1 MNPLLSGIPIHIF
14 EDFKQP
20 RKHRKKR
27 INKKWRKRYG
37 YAVKT
42 PLEADQ
48 VIFVSAPSSGSVG
61 CIYMNRTTYEN
72 LKRIGGIDKW

>member
-1 MNPLLSGIPIHIF
+1 MNPLLSEIPIHIF

-37 YAVKT
+37 YAIRT

-48 VIFVSAPSSGSVG
+48 VIYLKPNNDFPMGYL
-61 CIYMNRTTYEN
+61 YMNRKTYE
-72 LKRIGGIDKW
+72 KVKQIGGKE

>member
-37 YAVKT
+37 YVVKT

-48 VIFVSAPSSGSVG
+48 VIFATPTYGEPKG

-72 LKRIGGIDKW
+72 LKRIGGKDK